1 MSTET
6 RQPPPGEAPNLA
18 TRACA
23 GCGHESE
30 EPRCEHCG
38 VARRAGDYR
47 VLRVVHQSARGRL
60 YLAEGPDGQKV
71 ALKEL
76 VFATVPDV
84 ETIEAFERE
93 AAVLR
98 QLEHDRIP
106 RFVGSFR
113 AGQGVHTRLYL
124 AQTYVEGHSLAQ
136 RLDAHRFDEAE
147 ARVIAR
153 QVLEVLAFL
162 HGRSPRVLH
171 RDLKPS
177 NLVQRPDGSIALVDF
192 GASRDLAASV
202 THGSTLVGTF
212 GYMPPEQL
220 GGTVSPSSDL
230 YALGATLVHLLSRRP
245 PGELLDPSM
254 GLAFEKAINVSPHF
268 SRFLGRLTQRDPA
281 QRFQSA
287 AEALTALEATSAYAI
302 GLPAH
307 PRPAPR
313 LSPDATVL
321 TASFAFEARIDEAL
335 GETRRLG
342 RWLGLGAGSL
352 FAAAFLLTSKTHGIW
367 GVSVPLLVVPWVM
380 VSRVVKELGR
390 ASLARKLETWAMQYG
405 LDPSGQ
411 LELLAAGRR
420 RLAAAAKEDARWD
433 RGRSLRDD

>member
-1 MSTET
+1 MVTQT
-6 RQPPPGEAPNLA
+6 RPLPPGDAPTQA
-18 TRACA
+18 SGACA
-23 GCGHESE
+23 GCGQVSDET
-30 EPRCEHCG
+30 RCPHCG
-38 VARRAGDYR
+38 VAQRAGEYR

-60 YLAEGPDGQKV
+60 YLAEGPDGRRV

-98 QLEHDRIP
+98 QLEHERIP
-106 RFVGSFR
+106 RFLASFQ

-136 RLDAHRFDEAE
+136 RLEAHRFDEVE
-147 ARVIAR
+147 AKAIAR

-177 NLVQRPDGSIALVDF
+177 NLIQRPDGSIAVVDF
-192 GASRDLAASV
+192 GASRDLASSV

-230 YALGATLVHLLSRRP
+230 YALGATLVHLLSRKP

-254 GLAFEKAINVSPHF
+254 GLAFEKAVNVSPLF
-268 SRFLGRLTQRDPA
+268 SRFLARLTSRDPA
-281 QRFQSA
+281 QRFQTA
-287 AEALTALEATSAYAI
+287 AAALAALDAKPTAAAAPQATRPFGARNAQSLTAAL
-302 GLPAH
+302 
-307 PRPAPR
+307 
-313 LSPDATVL
+313 
-321 TASFAFEARIDEAL
+321 AFESRVEHAVARGRRTSTRVGLAVGAL
-335 GETRRLG
+335 SV
-342 RWLGLGAGSL
+342 GAGSL
-352 FAAAFLLTSKTHGIW
+352 AVASKAHFPW
-367 GVSVPLLVVPWVM
+367 PLLVTFLLPGYFATLVG
-380 VSRVVKELGR
+380 RELTR
-390 ASLARKLETWAMQYG
+390 WSAARKIEGWAEEHAI
-405 LDPSGQ
+405 DPEQ
-411 LELLAAGRR
+411 RLELILAGRKLIAR
-420 RLAAAAKEDARWD
+420 YAREDATWRRRD
-433 RGRSLRDD
+433 QTRDD